1 MPDNRWTESHVGY
14 GEPSMTQEP
23 PRNSSRQPDP
33 SDPAWVDHILDQLT
47 SRPMP
52 AAPEVAGAEAD
63 ESEPSDAV
71 PEPAPEEDVGFE
83 SPATETAV
91 PPPPAAPDEPPVTS
105 DPGLLD
111 ELLSL
116 DPDPTAGPADD
127 PEPQPEPPPPE
138 VPEAPPAQAPPPP
151 PPEVPEAPELLL
163 PPPPPPAAAPPR
175 APRPPAGAPRP
186 APPPARPAQLPPP
199 IPPPPRRGAPRPAPA
214 PARGHGDPMLA
225 GPPPGPAQAPPRPR
239 RRALEAP
246 EEPQDPSY
254 DGVYDEDYAAEFDE
268 HLEESHSRW
277 RTVVGWAVTVA
288 IAIVL
293 SLLIRSFV
301 AHAFHVESGSM
312 EPTLAPGDRIL
323 VNKLAGNP
331 SRGDLVVFSRPDG
344 DLVKRVV
351 ALEGET
357 LYFEDGLLKIG
368 ESWLVE
374 PYLSAGTGTYVRA
387 AIPNCDATEGFD
399 GNEAC
404 TVPEGHVFVLG
415 DNRSVSFDSR
425 NFGPV
430 PRENLIGNAALQ
442 FWPLGDLRSF

>member
-1 MPDNRWTESHVGY
+1 
-14 GEPSMTQEP
+14 MTQEP
-23 PRNSSRQPDP
+23 PRKSSREPDP

-52 AAPEVAGAEAD
+52 AAPEVAGVEAD
-63 ESEPSDAV
+63 EPEPSDAV
-71 PEPAPEEDVGFE
+71 PEPAPEPAPDEGSELE
-83 SPATETAV
+83 SAPTENAA
-91 PPPPAAPDEPPVTS
+91 PPPPAAPDEPPMTS
-105 DPGLLD
+105 GPGLLD

-116 DPDPTAGPADD
+116 DLDPTAGPAGD
-127 PEPQPEPPPPE
+127 PEPPPADPIE
-138 VPEAPPAQAPPPP
+138 GLVDDQAAQPAPPEWAAPPPP
-151 PPEVPEAPELLL
+151 ASPSVAPTPLE
-163 PPPPPPAAAPPR
+163 PRPSVAEPPPAPPQ
-175 APRPPAGAPRP
+175 PPRP
-186 APPPARPAQLPPP
+186 AQVPPP
-199 IPPPPRRGAPRPAPA
+199 IPPPPRRRAPRPAPV
-214 PARGHGDPMLA
+214 PRRGHGDPMLA
-225 GPPPGPAQAPPRPR
+225 GPPPGPAPAPPRPR
-239 RRALEAP
+239 RPRDPGLA
-246 EEPQDPSY
+246 EEPQDPTY
-254 DGVYDEDYAAEFDE
+254 DDVYDEDYAAEFDE

-277 RTVVGWAVTVA
+277 RTGVGWAVTVA

-331 SRGDLVVFSRPDG
+331 SRGDLVVFSRADG

-351 ALEGET
+351 ALGGET

-387 AIPNCDATEGFD
+387 AIPNCDPTEGFD